1 MVKSVGG
8 VRDLVGLIRGQLAPR
23 TQKAAQAPARARA
36 AQARARAQDDA
47 LAGLVETRVR
57 AIRRDDPQRGR
68 KAFRV
73 FLEVVLLSEL
83 GEGLLADPRFFQLLD
98 DVQAALENDEASSK
112 LVEQAIGQLL
122 ATGGHDVV

>member
-1 MVKSVGG
+1 MVTSVGG
-8 VRDLVGLIRGQLAPR
+8 VRDLVGLIRSHLAPR
-23 TQKAAQAPARARA
+23 TQRQALVRRQPAQAK
-36 AQARARAQDDA
+36 AQDDA

-83 GEGLLADPRFFQLLD
+83 GEQLLADPRFFQLLD
-98 DVQAALENDEASSK
+98 DVQAALETDGQSRA
-112 LVEQAIGQLL
+112 LVVQAIGQLL
-122 ATGGHDVV
+122 GDGNVV